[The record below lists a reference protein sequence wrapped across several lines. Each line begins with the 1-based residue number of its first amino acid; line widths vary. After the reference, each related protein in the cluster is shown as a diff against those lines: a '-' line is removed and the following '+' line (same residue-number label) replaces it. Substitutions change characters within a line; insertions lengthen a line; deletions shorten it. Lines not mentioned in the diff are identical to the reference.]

1 MKFKIFGERN
11 TGTRALKALLERNL
25 GAYCLP
31 GTEKE
36 LAPERFDEIHK
47 DEPAMDELF
56 STVPAAHAWKHCA
69 TIFDECSSLDGCQ
82 IIFTVRHPL
91 SWLTGFFDR
100 PYHHLAPIP
109 ETIAEFASQPWQTVK
124 RENLGER
131 SFKPLELYRE
141 KLLSYLSAPF
151 GGMFVRF
158 EDIVLNPAIV
168 LQSFGATTAVPL
180 PQSTKPNDFRTLSE
194 MQTYY
199 REERWRERVRGVVEE
214 PDWELFSRFGYAP

>member
-11 TGTRALKALLERNL
+11 TGTRALQALLERNL
-25 GAYCLP
+25 AADCLP

-36 LAPERFDEIHK
+36 LAPERFHQIHK

-69 TIFDECSSLDGCQ
+69 TYFDDCSSLDGCQ

-91 SWLTGFFDR
+91 SWLTGLFDR

-109 ETIAEFASQPWQTVK
+109 ETIGEFASQPWKTVK
-124 RENLGER
+124 REYLGER
-131 SFKPLELYRE
+131 SFKPLELYRQ

-151 GGMFVRF
+151 LGKFIRF
-158 EDIVLNPAIV
+158 EDIVLNPEMV
-168 LQSFGATTAVPL
+168 LQSFGAATAVPL
-180 PQSTKPNDFRTLSE
+180 TQSTKPNDPRNLGD
-194 MQTYY
+194 MQAYY
-199 REERWRERVRGVVEE
+199 REERWRERIEGVGEE
-214 PDWELFSRFGYAP
+214 PDWELFGRFGYAP